1 MLADEN
7 DITGCEWDN
16 MLLWETGLIKFE
28 ITCKRRKPCNTKHI
42 NNYGRWWSDYSGYV
56 HVCFWETIDT
66 ADPPDEDRFV
76 ETEPIYEFY
85 VRKCENRAVQKIKLF
100 DNKDFGYY
108 MMDGLCGIWYCELN
122 PREVQK
128 PSCKLYSC
136 KIVAAQVSSILPLLV
151 TLGEDG
157 KISMYDFD
165 AKILLLQNEFD
176 NASTDLIW
184 FNERISLSGMDLV
197 ASFEDVVIRQTY
209 VDLKAQSTP
218 TIHLTRAIKAHTAAV
233 TKMTASSRNSLLVT
247 GAADRTIFVYNF
259 IERHERLDCVHLH
272 PMGFMQFDAIP
283 SSFNWKDEKLTILID
298 CKTGERAAIKKRK
311 DKNRKRKFDRVEKLK
326 MANPG
331 SQIDMKQA
339 LDILSIFLNDEE
351 ESLHIP
357 AIPNLILWLR
367 YTDRNTIGVSMGG
380 YDADYI
386 YELQPGVKEPV
397 RFTIIKDEIHSYLDV
412 GEILILGLINGK
424 LRINHINPT
433 DFTDMRNCFCFNMH
447 DLLNGAIPSILS
459 SCDGKS
465 LISVGY
471 DGNTFIYSWFG
482 PEIRQIV
489 RRSNASTIPIKI
501 YAEQKQQEEAAAAH
515 ERKILAEI
523 ARLQEKL
530 NRLMMENK
538 SIKEDLRIEHK
549 YMLLDDRIKN
559 KYRMIYN
566 SKKLNAR
573 YR

>member
-1 MLADEN
+1 MVYEGPRSPGGPKRTPIGFDIYVIYMLADEN

-42 NNYGRWWSDYSGYV
+42 VRITMGGGGV
-56 HVCFWETIDT
+56 TIV
-66 ADPPDEDRFV
+66 DEDRFV

-298 CKTGERAAIKKRK
+298 Y
-311 DKNRKRKFDRVEKLK
+311 
-326 MANPG
+326 
-331 SQIDMKQA
+331 
-339 LDILSIFLNDEE
+339 DEE

-489 RRSNASTIPIKI
+489 RRSNASTIPLII
-501 YAEQKQQEEAAAAH
+501 PSVTDIADPNYPSLEQ
-515 ERKILAEI
+515 
-523 ARLQEKL
+523 
-530 NRLMMENK
+530 
-538 SIKEDLRIEHK
+538 D
-549 YMLLDDRIKN
+549 
-559 KYRMIYN
+559 
-566 SKKLNAR
+566 
-573 YR
+573 